1 MRLRRKPR
9 RPKPWRGQPT
19 LILRLKDPQNP
30 GSRLA
35 YHEVKVLPIAS
46 KAVPRVILNMQTG
59 GTFAIADLAED
70 EARALSKALIE
81 GIEEAKSAIVADEAG
96 AK

>member
-1 MRLRRKPR
+1 VRLRRKPG

-19 LILRLKDPQNP
+19 LIMQLKDPQNP

-35 YHEVKVLPIAS
+35 YHTVKVFPIAS
-46 KAVPRVILNMQTG
+46 KAKPRVILNMQTG

-70 EARALSKALIE
+70 EVRALSKALIE
-81 GIEEAKSAIVADEAG
+81 GIEEAKSAIAANEPG
-96 AK
+96 AS